1 MNIGTITKIANAI
14 RRAVAE
20 QFNCK
25 PGKISWK
32 LCFNAARKGGNGI
45 TVVNAAI
52 ANRDFMRRLI
62 DSVEKTCLY
71 RCVVNGR
78 AIHTMYGNSRESVF
92 NALKNMLPAS
102 VDILVVPV
110 ITLS

>member
-1 MNIGTITKIANAI
+1 MNIGTITKIANQI

-20 QFNCK
+20 KFNCK
-25 PGKISWK
+25 PGNISWK

-45 TVVNAAI
+45 TVVNAAL
-52 ANRDFMRRLI
+52 ANRDFMRMLI
-62 DSVEKTCLY
+62 SVKKTCLY

-78 AIHTMYGNSRESVF
+78 TIHTMYGSSKESVF
-92 NALKNMLPAS
+92 NALKNMLPTS

-110 ITLS
+110 N